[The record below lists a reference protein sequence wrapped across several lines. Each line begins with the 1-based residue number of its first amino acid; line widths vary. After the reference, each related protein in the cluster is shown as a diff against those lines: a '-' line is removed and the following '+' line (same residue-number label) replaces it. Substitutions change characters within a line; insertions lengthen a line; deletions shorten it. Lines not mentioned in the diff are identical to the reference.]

1 MPLTMPASSNTYVP
15 VALAKDKLVV
25 DFARDPKRFKVAQYT
40 QVVPVERDT
49 GYYLYLDPDEAGR
62 ILNSDARDF
71 VWYDGADARRSHA
84 GTQEFEFRPYRTQ
97 RYILDFQIGWKAARQ
112 ASWEIVARHAAAKAQ
127 QAMTLRTQLA
137 ANVLLD
143 PTQYASDHVIN
154 ATSAHGAWSTSPT
167 SGTGAFAILNT
178 LTAAAEK
185 ILDDTLG
192 MVTKDDLVLVMG
204 SGLAKKI
211 AAATELT
218 EMIKYQAGF
227 DFLRGASERTNVS
240 YGVPE
245 SLYGFKVVVDET
257 RKVTSK
263 KGGTRAVSSIWP
275 DNQAVLL
282 ARPGGMEGAANVIN
296 FAACCLFM
304 YEEMTV
310 EQKDDPD
317 NRRISGRVV
326 EDYDVRMVAPAA
338 AVLITNIT

>member
-1 MPLTMPASSNTYVP
+1 MPQVMPASSNTFVP

-25 DFARDPKRFKVAQYT
+25 DFARDPKKFKVAQYT
-40 QVVPVERDT
+40 QVIPVEKDT
-49 GYYLYLDPDEAGR
+49 GYYLYLNPDESGR
-62 ILNSDARDF
+62 ILNTDARDF
-71 VWYDGADARRSHA
+71 VWYDAADTPRRYDGS
-84 GTQEFEFRPYRTQ
+84 QEFEFRPYRTT
-97 RYILDFQIGWKAARQ
+97 RYYFGFTLGWKAVQQ

-143 PTQYASDHVIN
+143 STRYDSSHVIN
-154 ATSAHGAWSTSPT
+154 ATSGYGAWSSSTQT
-167 SGTGAFAILNT
+167 NMYIYKT
-178 LTAAAEK
+178 LMGAAEK

-192 MVTKDDLVLVMG
+192 MVTKDDLVLVIG
-204 SGLAKKI
+204 TGLARKI
-211 AAATELT
+211 AAAPELT
-218 EMIKYQAGF
+218 ELVKYQAGF
-227 DFLRGASERTNVS
+227 DYLRGMTQQTNVS

-257 RKVTSK
+257 RKVTTK
-263 KGGTRAVSSIWP
+263 KGASTRTVSPIWP

-304 YEEMTV
+304 FEEMTV

-317 NRRISGRVV
+317 NRRTIGRVV
-326 EDYDVRMVAPAA
+326 EDYDVQLVAPAA

>member
-1 MPLTMPASSNTYVP
+1 MPAESNTYVP

-40 QVVPVERDT
+40 QVIPVEKDT

-62 ILNSDARDF
+62 ILNTDARDF
-71 VWYDGADARRSHA
+71 VWYDGADAPRRHS
-84 GTQEFEFRPYRTQ
+84 GTQEFEFRPYRTT
-97 RYILDFQIGWKAARQ
+97 RYQFDFTLGWKSVQ
-112 ASWEIVARHAAAKAQ
+112 HASWEIVARHAAAKAQ

-143 PTQYASDHVIN
+143 TSQHAPGHVI
-154 ATSAHGAWSTSPT
+154 TPTGAWSTST
-167 SGTGAFAILNT
+167 TTNMHIQKT
-178 LTAAAEK
+178 LIAAAEK

-204 SGLAKKI
+204 TGLAKTI
-211 AAATELT
+211 ATAPEVVELV
-218 EMIKYQAGF
+218 KYQAGF
-227 DFLRGASERTNVS
+227 DFMRGASERTNVS

-257 RKVTSK
+257 RKVTTK
-263 KGGTRAVSSIWP
+263 KGSNSRTVASIWP
-275 DNQAVLL
+275 ANQAVLL

-304 YEEMTV
+304 NEEMTV

-317 NRRISGRVV
+317 NRRLQGRVV
-326 EDYDVRMVAPAA
+326 EDYDVRLVAPAA
-338 AVLITNIT
+338 AVLINGIT

>member
-1 MPLTMPASSNTYVP
+1 MPQVMPASSNTYVP
-15 VALAKDKLVV
+15 VALAKDKLIV

-40 QVVPVERDT
+40 QVVPVEKDNA
-49 GYYLYLDPDEAGR
+49 YYIYLDPDEAGR

-84 GTQEFEFRPYRTQ
+84 GTQEFDFRPYRTQ
-97 RYILDFQIGWKAARQ
+97 RYIFDFQIGWKAARQ

-137 ANVLLD
+137 ANILLD
-143 PTQYASDHVIN
+143 STQYAADHVIN
-154 ATSAHGAWSTSPT
+154 ATTAYGAWSSSTQT
-167 SGTGAFAILNT
+167 NMYILKT

-211 AAATELT
+211 AAAPELT

-263 KGGTRAVSSIWP
+263 KGGTRAVAPVWP

-296 FAACCLFM
+296 FAACCFFM
-304 YEEMTV
+304 LEEMTV

-317 NRRISGRVV
+317 NRRIAGRVV
-326 EDYDVRMVAPAA
+326 EDYDVRLVAPAA